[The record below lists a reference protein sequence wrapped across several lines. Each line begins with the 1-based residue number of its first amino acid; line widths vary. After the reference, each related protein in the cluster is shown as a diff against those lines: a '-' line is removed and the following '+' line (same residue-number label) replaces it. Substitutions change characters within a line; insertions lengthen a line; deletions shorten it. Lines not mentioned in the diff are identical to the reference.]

1 MKSILLIV
9 ILIITGFGSDE
20 KTEKNTNENTV
31 EENLLSKI
39 KENDTSMNTVG
50 EDLLSKITS
59 NNYLPLILKY
69 LNNEEIKKLKMTSK
83 HFAENMEEWWK
94 IRMGDTIFEI
104 EFYCPPTICDDVK
117 GDGKHES
124 RSVSLL
130 LRKQM
135 LKELSKDVP
144 NKLKFQLESDVTVFK
159 LCLEDKYEESALEV
173 GDWVNMNQSIM
184 EKIKTL
190 EEKEQL
196 FSINPDRFYGSQM
209 NKYPVLLRLLKLRD
223 NPTLSQTMSFKI
235 QEIIRD
241 DLNEAENLKIQVV
254 LMNDDALESRHI
266 LLNNAFVVLKKG
278 LNFIQKVGGK
288 EGKFEVGDLI
298 EFTDLETLSPLLR
311 ACLENVII
319 PYDSS
324 HGLQNFWI
332 LNDDERLLVKDIDNG
347 NNRILLSFYEPEDVV
362 TDVAL
367 NLKEEEPPI
376 NFTPKNDDF
385 WIYLNEPKL
394 FKKIRNNRKA
404 VQVHKYMGT
413 EFQEESYFIYE
424 GREKFCTSKEEKTL
438 HDNLINQF
446 QIAKDG
452 VYFEFKS
459 FDDMCHFEIHDVKNN
474 KKFEYENPVSVIIS
488 TKAYSYPFKFFEL

>member
-50 EDLLSKITS
+50 EDLLSKTTS

-104 EFYCPPTICDDVK
+104 EIYCPPTIDDDV
-117 GDGKHES
+117 S
-124 RSVSLL
+124 RRSVILL
-130 LRKQM
+130 LRKQL

-144 NKLKFQLESDVTVFK
+144 NKFKFQLDSDVTFFK
-159 LCLEDKYEESALEV
+159 LNLEDKYEESALEV

-196 FSINPDRFYGSQM
+196 FSINPDSFYGSQM
-209 NKYPVLLRLLKLRD
+209 NKYPVLLHLLKQRD
-223 NPTLSQTMSFKI
+223 NPTLSQTISFKI

-241 DLNEAENLKIQVV
+241 DLNEAENLKIQV
-254 LMNDDALESRHI
+254 LIDDALESIHI
-266 LLNNAFVVLKKG
+266 LLNNEFMVLKKG

-347 NNRILLSFYEPEDVV
+347 NNRVLLSFYEPEDVV
-362 TDVAL
+362 TDVAS
-367 NLKEEEPPI
+367 NLEFLFEAPPI

-394 FKKIRNNRKA
+394 FKKLRNNRKA
-404 VQVHKYMGT
+404 VQVHKNMGT

-438 HDNLINQF
+438 HDNLTNQF
-446 QIAKDG
+446 QITKDG